1 MTKQYQLKSTR
12 RDGNPTTTK
21 IGHSLKNT
29 NDRIAETV
37 VNTHK
42 KIERNVVGAYK
53 RIEGAF
59 IDRFLEEVPE
69 DTEKRKTNDGKA

>member
-1 MTKQYQLKSTR
+1 MKKQYQLKSTK
-12 RDGNPTTTK
+12 RDGSPTITTQ

-42 KIERNVVGAYK
+42 KIEGNVVGAYK

-59 IDRFLEEVPE
+59 IDRFLEEVPK
-69 DTEKRKTNDGKA
+69 DTDKEKDE

>member
-42 KIERNVVGAYK
+42 KIAPVYNSSAT
-53 RIEGAF
+53 
-59 IDRFLEEVPE
+59 P
-69 DTEKRKTNDGKA
+69 